1 MKKYNLF
8 KVIAITIF
16 VTWLLTLVIPGS
28 YVDYTGAIT
37 TSEIAGGGIFG
48 LLSNLSISIAYFN
61 GIAVLLIAVACF
73 YAVLEKVSLYENF
86 VSKASKI
93 FENKKG
99 LLVSLTII
107 VFGVLSMLINDF
119 LILLVFVPFI
129 YKVMEKLEID
139 KKVIL
144 SSTLVASLIGSM
156 CAIYNS
162 TLFSMLSLE
171 VNTLLLVKI
180 ILFVISL
187 AVLIILT
194 APKKE
199 KKVAKIAKKST
210 KKDSNVKTETKE
222 KMVKKVSVKTKE
234 KKVNKVLYAILT
246 LLLGSFGINKIYA
259 GKVKTGILRLLFS
272 WTLIPTIL
280 SIAEF
285 VAVLTEKADKEGKI
299 DVTSKRRETVSF
311 ACLLII
317 FTLFVIAASIPW
329 QSLIE
334 DLTIFSDFNTWVS
347 NIKIGDYALFS
358 NIIGDPVVIDELYGS
373 STGVI
378 GVFGT
383 WTITDL
389 SLLLFVLT
397 GIIAIASNIK
407 VNDFIATVTNSTK
420 KILPIALTAMLISI
434 VLIIM
439 VTTGINV
446 TITNFIL
453 TLTDGFNIATSAI
466 AALIGS
472 VLTADFYYFL
482 STVGSVFSVII
493 TNTDYYGVIAFIL
506 QTIYNFMMIIAPTSV
521 GLVIGL
527 YYLNIPY
534 NKWLKYIWKL
544 LVALFV
550 IIIITAVVIYAL
562 V

>member
-8 KVIAITIF
+8 KVMAITIF
-16 VTWLLTLVIPGS
+16 VSWLLTLIIPGS
-28 YVDYTGAIT
+28 YVDYSGNIT

-48 LLSNLSISIAYFN
+48 LLSNLSISISYFN

-73 YAVLEKVSLYENF
+73 YAVLEKLEIYERF
-86 VSKASKI
+86 VIKVSKL

-99 LLVSLTII
+99 LLISLTII
-107 VFGVLSMLINDF
+107 VFGLLAMLVNDF

-139 KKVIL
+139 KKVML

-156 CAIYNS
+156 CAIYNN
-162 TLFSMLSLE
+162 TLFSVFSLK
-171 VNTLLLVKI
+171 VNTLLLVKV
-180 ILFVISL
+180 ILFVISIG
-187 AVLIILT
+187 VLIFLT

-199 KKVAKIAKKST
+199 K
-210 KKDSNVKTETKE
+210 N
-222 KMVKKVSVKTKE
+222 VKKVTKKETKQKTVKKVAAKSND
-234 KKVNKVLYAILT
+234 KKVNKIVYLVLT
-246 LLLGSFGINKIYA
+246 LLLGSFGINKFYA
-259 GKVKTGILRLLFS
+259 GKIKQGILRLLFC
-272 WTLIPTIL
+272 WTFIPSIL
-280 SIAEF
+280 AVAEF
-285 VAVLTEKADKEGKI
+285 ITVLTEKADKEGKI
-299 DVTSKRRETVSF
+299 SVVTERRNAVSF
-311 ACLLII
+311 GCLLVI
-317 FTLFVIAASIPW
+317 FTLFVILASIPW
-329 QSLIE
+329 KSLIN

-358 NIIGDPVVIDELYGS
+358 NIIGSPVVLDEVYGS

-378 GVFGT
+378 AVFGS
-383 WTITDL
+383 WTISDL

-397 GIIAIASNIK
+397 FMIFVSSNIK
-407 VNDFIATVTNSTK
+407 VNDFIATITNSIK
-420 KILPIALTAMLISI
+420 KILPVALTAMFISI
-434 VLIIM
+434 VLVVM
-439 VTTGINV
+439 VTTGINI

-453 TLTDGFNIATSAI
+453 SLTKGFNIATSAV

-472 VLTADFYYFL
+472 FLTADFYYFL
-482 STVGSVFSVII
+482 STVGSVFNVVI
-493 TNTDYYGVIAFIL
+493 TNNDYYGVVAFIL
-506 QTIYNFMMIIAPTSV
+506 QSVYNFVMIIAPTSV

-534 NKWLKYIWKL
+534 NKWFKHVWKL
-544 LVALFV
+544 LAALFV